1 MVIRTMSQVAAGVV
15 AGAVLVGGPAW
26 AVASQDRSDAGSNTD
41 MSQVMSGEQSQRH
54 MVSSMSKMMKD
65 PEMRNEMRSMMA
77 DSIAQMPGMSGK
89 GMSGKGMLGM
99 NMDQGS
105 SGVSSRK

>member
-15 AGAVLVGGPAW
+15 AGALLVGGPAW
-26 AVASQDRSDAGSNTD
+26 AVASQDHSDAGSNTD
-41 MSQVMSGEQSQRH
+41 MSQMMSGDQSQRH
-54 MVSSMSKMMKD
+54 MMSSMPQMMKD

-77 DSIAQMPGMSGK
+77 DAMAQMSGK
-89 GMSGKGMLGM
+89 GMSGKGMSGM

-105 SGVSSRK
+105 SGVS

>member
-15 AGAVLVGGPAW
+15 AGALLVGGPAW
-26 AVASQDRSDAGSNTD
+26 AVASQDHSDAGSNTD
-41 MSQVMSGEQSQRH
+41 MSQMMSGDQSQRH
-54 MVSSMSKMMKD
+54 MMSSMSKMMKD

-77 DSIAQMPGMSGK
+77 DAMSQMSGK
-89 GMSGKGMLGM
+89 GMSGKGMSGM

-105 SGVSSRK
+105 SGVS